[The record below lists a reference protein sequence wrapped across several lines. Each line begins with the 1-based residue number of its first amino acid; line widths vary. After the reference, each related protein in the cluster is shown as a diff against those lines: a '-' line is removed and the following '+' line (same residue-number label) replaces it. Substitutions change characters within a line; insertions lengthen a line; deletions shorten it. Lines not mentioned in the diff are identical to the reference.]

1 MIPFLSAVMA
11 GLVPAIH
18 VFEPRSKTWIPGTRP
33 GMTLKILLRHHRGL
47 TRWSMLTRRMD
58 CRVKPGNDG
67 VVTAM
72 PLSGRWHCL
81 NPAGGSRDQDRRG
94 ATPRANHCGLQAKM
108 PDDTTVI
115 HGHAT
120 LEWGDQIRFV
130 VRPYTK
136 AFLKYMA
143 IALPL
148 YFAIWAFT
156 QSDAGWVALRY
167 EPLGSFFNFMVDVWP
182 IYLGVGVVLVAV
194 MVGRF
199 CYVFARFPHVNRQL
213 SYEVTAE

>member
-1 MIPFLSAVMA
+1 
-11 GLVPAIH
+11 
-18 VFEPRSKTWIPGTRP
+18 
-33 GMTLKILLRHHRGL
+33 
-47 TRWSMLTRRMD
+47 
-58 CRVKPGNDG
+58 
-67 VVTAM
+67 
-72 PLSGRWHCL
+72 
-81 NPAGGSRDQDRRG
+81 
-94 ATPRANHCGLQAKM
+94 M

-120 LEWGDQIRFV
+120 LEWGDQISFV

-156 QSDAGWVALRY
+156 QSDDGWIALRY
-167 EPLGSFFNFMVDVWP
+167 EPLGSFYSFLADVWP
-182 IYLGVGVVLVAV
+182 IYLGVGVALIAV

-213 SYEVTAE
+213 SYDVTAEGVTTRDAANFALTVPWSSIIRTRNTKRALHIQMVTRAWRYVLWRAFTPDEREQILRWATRQGGVATSASSPGLTR